1 MVEQNLISK
10 NHRIRKLQ
18 DGEVVQSFNCGDTE
32 LNDFILNKAADYKK
46 SLLAVSYVLEDNG
59 NPIAYFSLS
68 NDNLSYENFVDKSS
82 FNRLN
87 RSINNAKRMRN
98 YPAMKI
104 GRFAIDLTQR
114 KKGLGSS
121 LLDIVKYSLRNDP
134 QSGCRFITVDA
145 YNDAIA
151 FYQKNGFVMLNEFQ
165 KGRRTQPMFFDLAQ
179 LI

>member
-98 YPAMKI
+98 YPARKI

-165 KGRRTQPMFFDLAQ
+165 KERRTQPMFFDLAQ
-179 LI
+179 LT